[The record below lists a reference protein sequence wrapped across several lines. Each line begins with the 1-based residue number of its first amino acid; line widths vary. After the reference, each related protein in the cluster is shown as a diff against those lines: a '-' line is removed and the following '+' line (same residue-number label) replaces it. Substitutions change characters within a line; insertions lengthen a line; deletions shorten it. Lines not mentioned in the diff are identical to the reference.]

1 MIISLETLAL
11 FMLPVLA
18 LAFAPGPGMLYVAAR
33 TLAQGKIKGIVSV
46 FGLETGTFLYVVL
59 ATLGLSAILTANPH
73 LIRVIETVGAF
84 YLIYLGLRA
93 FFSSRNASPNDIE
106 GEVKTKISKK
116 DTNRDVFV
124 QGVITNILNPK
135 VALFFIAFLP
145 PFVDVNKNVS
155 AQFFLLG
162 LIFIVAGIVVNLGVV
177 FLVDWFEQKFVSKI
191 KSEKTN
197 HYGAWILSAI
207 FITMGI
213 SMLVLFTFK
222 YIF

>member
-18 LAFAPGPGMLYVAAR
+18 LAFAPGPGMLYVAAH
-33 TLAQGKIKGIVSV
+33 TLAQGKVKGIVSV
-46 FGLETGTFLYVVL
+46 LGLETGTFLYVVL
-59 ATLGLSAILTANPH
+59 ATLGLSAILTTNPH
-73 LIRVIETVGAF
+73 LIRVIETIGAF

-93 FFSSRNASPNDIE
+93 FFSSRIDVD

-116 DTNRDVFV
+116 DTNRDVFL

>member
-33 TLAQGKIKGIVSV
+33 TLAQGKVKGIVSV
-46 FGLETGTFLYVVL
+46 LGLETGTFLYVVL

-73 LIRVIETVGAF
+73 WIRIIETIGAF

-93 FFSSRNASPNDIE
+93 FFSSRTDVD

-145 PFVDVNKNVS
+145 PFVDVSKNVS

-162 LIFIVAGIVVNLGVV
+162 LIFIIAGIVVNLGVV

-207 FITMGI
+207 FITMGV
-213 SMLVLFTFK
+213 SMLILFTFK